1 MSEKQIG
8 MELQKTVKAL
18 EKAKEIAIE
27 NMAQAIGL
35 AADAGDILLSARA
48 EGLDIDTIQEVA
60 GINGEM
66 GRRYERVAKA
76 RPSLSAPAPGQLKQ
90 LALWAGILPDPIET
104 SNPKAEV
111 AWHSYII
118 KARQWLARKQIA
130 QWTEAQR
137 TQFVDEA
144 GQSLRHTKRR
154 EARYDKR
161 HMRLTQVFTQGTS
174 ATYKS
179 RVVDGEGFRHNA

>member
-18 EKAKEIAIE
+18 EKAKENAIE
-27 NMAQAIGL
+27 QMGEAIGL
-35 AADAGDILLSARA
+35 AADAGDILLSARV
-48 EGLDIDTIQEVA
+48 EGLDLDTIQEVA
-60 GINGEM
+60 GINGEQ

-76 RPSLSAPAPGQLKQ
+76 RPTLQAPTPGGLKQ

-118 KARQWLARKQIA
+118 KARQWLARKSPSPM
-130 QWTEAQR
+130 
-137 TQFVDEA
+137 D
-144 GQSLRHTKRR
+144 
-154 EARYDKR
+154 
-161 HMRLTQVFTQGTS
+161 TS
-174 ATYKS
+174 PKDPV
-179 RVVDGEGFRHNA
+179 R

>member
-8 MELQKTVKAL
+8 MELQRTVKAL
-18 EKAKEIAIE
+18 EKAKETAIE
-27 NMAQAIGL
+27 QMGEAIGL
-35 AADAGDILLSARA
+35 AADAGDILLSARV
-48 EGLDIDTIQEVA
+48 EGLDLDTIQGVA
-60 GINGEM
+60 GINGEQA
-66 GRRYERVAKA
+66 RRYERVAKA
-76 RPSLSAPAPGQLKQ
+76 RPTLQAPTPGGLKQ

-118 KARQWLARKQIA
+118 KARQWLARKSPA

-144 GQSLRHTKRR
+144 RPIV
-154 EARYDKR
+154 EA
-161 HMRLTQVFTQGTS
+161 
-174 ATYKS
+174 YKEAG
-179 RVVDGEGFRHNA
+179 GEV

>member
-18 EKAKEIAIE
+18 EKAKENAIE
-27 NMAQAIGL
+27 QMGEAIGL
-35 AADAGDILLSARA
+35 AADAGDILLSARV
-48 EGLDIDTIQEVA
+48 EGLDLDTIQGVA
-60 GINGEM
+60 GINGEQA
-66 GRRYERVAKA
+66 RRYERVAKA
-76 RPSLSAPAPGQLKQ
+76 RPTLQAPTPGGLKQ

-111 AWHSYII
+111 AWHAYII
-118 KARQWLARKQIA
+118 KARQWLARKSPA

-144 GQSLRHTKRR
+144 RPIV
-154 EARYDKR
+154 EA
-161 HMRLTQVFTQGTS
+161 
-174 ATYKS
+174 YKEAGGK
-179 RVVDGEGFRHNA
+179 V

>member
-18 EKAKEIAIE
+18 EKAKENAIE
-27 NMAQAIGL
+27 QMGEAIGL
-35 AADAGDILLSARA
+35 AADAGDILLSARV
-48 EGLDIDTIQEVA
+48 EGLDLDTIQGVA
-60 GINGEM
+60 GINGEQA
-66 GRRYERVAKA
+66 RRYERVAKA
-76 RPSLSAPAPGQLKQ
+76 RPSLQAPTPGGLKQ

-118 KARQWLARKQIA
+118 KARQWLARKSPA

-144 GQSLRHTKRR
+144 RPIV
-154 EARYDKR
+154 EA
-161 HMRLTQVFTQGTS
+161 
-174 ATYKS
+174 YKEAG
-179 RVVDGEGFRHNA
+179 GEV